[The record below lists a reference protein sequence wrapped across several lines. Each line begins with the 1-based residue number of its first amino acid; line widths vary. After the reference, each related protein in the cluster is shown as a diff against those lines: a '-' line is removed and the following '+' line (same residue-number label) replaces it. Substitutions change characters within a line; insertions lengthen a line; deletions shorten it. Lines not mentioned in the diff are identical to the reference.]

1 MSRLERASGRAS
13 PEEVTRS
20 RPASPGPGRFALRV
34 AIGAMADFWHRG
46 CLTLAAALAF
56 FSLLSFF
63 PLVFLLLS
71 LTSAVSQE
79 LLGHEHLLNLL
90 HGFLPT
96 LGGEVAAEIT
106 RLAGEQTVRWV
117 AFGAFVWFGVLV
129 FYEVDYA
136 VNVVFETADR
146 RHPLGSTVVAFA
158 LLGLVGLFFTLS
170 FLATQILQMLL
181 RHASMIGNIDF
192 TAMLANHFLLS
203 YLVPFVLV
211 LIVGTGLYRYLPR
224 ARPTW
229 AEAAIGGAT
238 LALLWEV
245 AKHGFTLYVQHLTVY
260 SLMYGSFLVMVL
272 FLLWVY
278 YSAALLLF
286 GAAVV
291 HRVRLLSHPSG
302 DVPSRPAH
310 EER

>member
-1 MSRLERASGRAS
+1 MTGHVRRPESTPEIRPSRTEPGSTSGFGGLGFHLLLDS
-13 PEEVTRS
+13 FS
-20 RPASPGPGRFALRV
+20 
-34 AIGAMADFWHRG
+34 DFWHRG

-71 LTSAVSQE
+71 LTSAVSHE

-90 HGFLPT
+90 QGFVPD
-96 LGGEVAAEIT
+96 LGAELAGEIA
-106 RLAGEQTVRWV
+106 RLAAEQTVRWV
-117 AFGAFVWFGVLV
+117 AFGAFVWFGLLV

-136 VNVVFETADR
+136 VNVVFGTAHL
-146 RHPLGSTVVAFA
+146 RHPFGSTLVAFA

-181 RHASMIGNIDF
+181 RHASRIGNLDF
-192 TAMLANHFLLS
+192 TGAMANHFLLS
-203 YLVPFVLV
+203 YLLPFILV
-211 LIVGTGLYRYLPR
+211 LAVGTGLYRYLPR

-229 AEAAIGGAT
+229 REAAIGGIT
-238 LALLWEV
+238 LAFLWEV
-245 AKHGFTLYVQHLTVY
+245 AKHAFTLYVQHLTIY

-291 HRVRLLSHPSG
+291 HRVRIMREGLERS
-302 DVPSRPAH
+302 SRA
-310 EER
+310 